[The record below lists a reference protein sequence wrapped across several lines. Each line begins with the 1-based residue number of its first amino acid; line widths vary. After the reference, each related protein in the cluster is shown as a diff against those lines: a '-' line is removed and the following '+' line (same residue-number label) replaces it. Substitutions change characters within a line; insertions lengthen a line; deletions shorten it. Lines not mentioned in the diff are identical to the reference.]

1 MLMDDLGSEEIQE
14 QSFWQQKGGV
24 QNFVTIDCFYILS
37 VLLEGT
43 NSAPA

>member
-1 MLMDDLGSEEIQE
+1 MDDLGNEEIQE

-24 QNFVTIDCFYILS
+24 QNFVTIDYFYILS